1 MIYFLFFNQPL
12 IQMYSGIT
20 KITQEAINIAFS
32 GIEVHSSILSANAES
47 KIPNEVKA
55 IGRSLD
61 CHLLIFNTDFN
72 LYPLFQYL
80 NPFHL
85 TRPKHQDLLYLF
97 PSNSLQ
103 SIIESQLSQ
112 LQDIQDL

>member
-1 MIYFLFFNQPL
+1 
-12 IQMYSGIT
+12 MYSGIT

-61 CHLLIFNTDFN
+61 CHLAILRCYFKDYNI
-72 LYPLFQYL
+72 LYY
-80 NPFHL
+80 
-85 TRPKHQDLLYLF
+85 K
-97 PSNSLQ
+97 
-103 SIIESQLSQ
+103 IEGELA
-112 LQDIQDL
+112 I